1 MRDVSESD
9 PLRGWVAD
17 ERRAAALP
25 TSLPLKRARAALQ
38 IDQELLY
45 RDAAGVRLSLVADFG
60 LPPSLPRP
68 PSHVSPFNPIPHHAT
83 ALQPPPTPLLH
94 TSPLP

>member
-25 TSLPLKRARAALQ
+25 TSLPLKRAKTAPQ
-38 IDQELLY
+38 TDQELLY
-45 RDAAGVRLSLVADFG
+45 RDAARLRFRLLENYDLQHSVA
-60 LPPSLPRP
+60 
-68 PSHVSPFNPIPHHAT
+68 A
-83 ALQPPPTPLLH
+83 
-94 TSPLP
+94 